1 MRIVQN
7 VSGTFFLCSKLW
19 CACIQVFC
27 TLVSSS
33 NLLYIVFRILS
44 TLCTFRLKVLII
56 NHLTSVDKCAFCLH
70 FVCTACTFC
79 LHYLRFCLHCL
90 HFCLHCLHGCQH
102 GSILSVWVRVVG
114 AGSSLLRLCEV
125 GVPFGVIDSTA
136 SRNRFY
142 LWRHGKTYLCK
153 V

>member
-1 MRIVQN
+1 MRCAVC
-7 VSGTFFLCSKLW
+7 VFSKRKRHTFLCCKLW

-56 NHLTSVDKCAFCLH
+56 NYFTSVDKVAFCLH
-70 FVCTACTFC
+70 LVCTACTFVCTACIFCLHCLHFLSALPALFVCTACTFC
-79 LHYLRFCLHCL
+79 LHYLHFCLHCL

-102 GSILSVWVRVVG
+102 GSILFV
-114 AGSSLLRLCEV
+114 
-125 GVPFGVIDSTA
+125 
-136 SRNRFY
+136 
-142 LWRHGKTYLCK
+142 
-153 V
+153 